1 MCGSLTWQLDRDA
14 RNSNEGGHWPSP
26 SAPPSRAPPSSHVG
40 IVAVGVGRWT
50 TIIREDL
57 GAASRDDDD
66 DGMSRE
72 TPIGGAVV
80 RQLYADTGPIGCC
93 DLNGQEATGFQN
105 G

>member
-1 MCGSLTWQLDRDA
+1 M
-14 RNSNEGGHWPSP
+14 PS
-26 SAPPSRAPPSSHVG
+26 PSRAPPSLLPPVG
-40 IVAVGVGRWT
+40 IVGVCRWA

-93 DLNGQEATGFQN
+93 DFNGQEAAVFQV